1 MRKSGFTLMEIVV
14 ALCLLTI
21 IVVGFLPVFI
31 SANALNTNFERNYD
45 AQVVMGIYMKE
56 RVQNSVLLKE
66 NHQYKS
72 YVDDAGNLK
81 QYAESLELQATLAN
95 QELYLEK
102 IGEVNDVLKQKGKLS
117 SHILDAID
125 QSKPS
130 TVTIDSITMNQGVV
144 VVSVSSTTQLG
155 PSLFARNLG
164 IDPTFL
170 AIDYPGYTRIDA
182 LYEDIEEVET
192 LIAPESYIATI
203 YITLKGGY

>member
-21 IVVGFLPVFI
+21 IIVGFLPVFI
-31 SANALNTNFERNYD
+31 SANALNRNFERNYD

-130 TVTIDSITMNQGVV
+130 TVTIDSITMN
-144 VVSVSSTTQLG
+144 
-155 PSLFARNLG
+155 
-164 IDPTFL
+164 
-170 AIDYPGYTRIDA
+170 
-182 LYEDIEEVET
+182 
-192 LIAPESYIATI
+192 
-203 YITLKGGY
+203 

>member
-1 MRKSGFTLMEIVV
+1 MFKT
-14 ALCLLTI
+14 
-21 IVVGFLPVFI
+21 P
-31 SANALNTNFERNYD
+31 
-45 AQVVMGIYMKE
+45 
-56 RVQNSVLLKE
+56 
-66 NHQYKS
+66 YKS

-81 QYAESLELQATLAN
+81 QHAESLELQATLAN

-182 LYEDIEEVET
+182 LYEDVEEVET

>member
-1 MRKSGFTLMEIVV
+1 MKKINLYKQYKQTNKRRTTISFTQWAAIYII
-14 ALCLLTI
+14 ALCL
-21 IVVGFLPVFI
+21 G
-31 SANALNTNFERNYD
+31 
-45 AQVVMGIYMKE
+45 VMGIYMKE

>member
-1 MRKSGFTLMEIVV
+1 MEIVV

-31 SANALNTNFERNYD
+31 SANALNTSSERNYD

-72 YVDDAGNLK
+72 YVEDAGNLK
-81 QYAESLELQATLAN
+81 QYAESLELQATLAT

-170 AIDYPGYTRIDA
+170 AIDYPGYTRIDT
-182 LYEDIEEVET
+182 LYEDNEEVET

>member
-1 MRKSGFTLMEIVV
+1 MEIVV

-21 IVVGFLPVFI
+21 IIVGFLPVFI
-31 SANALNTNFERNYD
+31 SANALNRNFERNYD

>member
-31 SANALNTNFERNYD
+31 SANALNTNSERNYD

-130 TVTIDSITMNQGVV
+130 TVTIDSITMN
-144 VVSVSSTTQLG
+144 
-155 PSLFARNLG
+155 
-164 IDPTFL
+164 
-170 AIDYPGYTRIDA
+170 
-182 LYEDIEEVET
+182 
-192 LIAPESYIATI
+192 
-203 YITLKGGY
+203 

>member
-1 MRKSGFTLMEIVV
+1 MEIVV

-31 SANALNTNFERNYD
+31 SANALNTNSERNYD

-182 LYEDIEEVET
+182 LYEDVEEVET

>member
-1 MRKSGFTLMEIVV
+1 MEIVV

-31 SANALNTNFERNYD
+31 SANALNTSSERNYD

-182 LYEDIEEVET
+182 LYEDVEEVET